1 MARLDRGR
9 SLLAVDE
16 PELHLHPS
24 LCGRVVALL
33 MGLEGGAPVI
43 ISTHADRVLELLDD
57 PASAVRVCVNHG
69 GSASVQR
76 LDPVELAAWMQ
87 DHGDL
92 AKLRANGLLGRVLK
106 DPPAEPSTGTRAQ
119 PGFHALAT
127 AITASLPR

>member
-87 DHGDL
+87 DYGDL

-106 DPPAEPSTGTRAQ
+106 DPPAEPSTGTR
-119 PGFHALAT
+119 
-127 AITASLPR
+127 